1 MNWSIKTIS
10 HCCALTGNSFNEGD
24 EVVCLIC
31 RPPEGELTR
40 FDVLRD
46 QIDNFSVSGEII
58 GQWKRIITLEKNLK
72 INLQQQLA
80 NQEEFFFSLFNGEKS
95 REKEVL
101 KQLLALLLE
110 KKRIIRPMGE
120 SLDGIQNYI
129 HIRTKETF
137 KISVSDILP
146 EELTSIENVF
156 EMLAQ

>member
-1 MNWSIKTIS
+1 MS
-10 HCCALTGNSFNEGD
+10 HRCALTGNPFNEGD
-24 EVVCLIC
+24 EVICLIC
-31 RPPEGELTR
+31 RSPQGELTR
-40 FDVLRD
+40 FDVLRAE
-46 QIDNFSVSGEII
+46 IDNFSVSGEII
-58 GQWKRIITLEKNLK
+58 GQWKRIITLEKSGK
-72 INLQQQLA
+72 VNLQQQLA

-110 KKRIIRPMGE
+110 KKRIIRPVGDF
-120 SLDGIQNYI
+120 SDGIQNYV

-137 KISVSDILP
+137 KISISDILP